1 MDFRLTAHH
10 RELRTS
16 VRELL
21 AREAPPETVT
31 RLDDDERYP
40 AELYA
45 SVAGRGLCGVT
56 IPAEYG
62 GHPEDDIGLCLIA
75 EEIGLASG
83 ALVYAYMPTVMFA
96 APCVVRYGSEVQ
108 KQQLLPPIARG
119 ELRIALGLTEPD
131 AGSDI
136 TQLST
141 SAARDGNDLIVRGC
155 KTMVAGADTAD
166 YLLTFLVTG
175 NGTGVT
181 GRGPTAVLLPIGAR
195 GVSCRTLGTL
205 AAQATHL
212 CEVTLDDVRI
222 GLADVV
228 GQTGD
233 GRRIVGDLL
242 DRDRVM
248 FAAQSCGIARG
259 AFELARLHAA
269 EHREA
274 GEPKAES
281 QSVVALL
288 ADMAMDL
295 EAARLV
301 TLQAA
306 WKLGQGLPASTDA
319 AMAKVFSSEAAS
331 RCVDRGFQILG
342 DHATLV
348 EAGMERYYRECKVK
362 EIAGGTNQILR
373 TQIIRRL
380 GRARPENDQR
390 RC

>member
-1 MDFRLTAHH
+1 MDFQLTAHH

-21 AREAPPETVT
+21 GREAPPEVVH
-31 RLDDDERYP
+31 RLDDEERYP

-45 SVAGRGLCGVT
+45 SVARRGLCGVT

-62 GHPEDDIGLCLIA
+62 GQPEDDIGLCLIA
-75 EEIGLASG
+75 EEMGLASG

-96 APCVVRYGSEVQ
+96 APCILRYGSEIQ
-108 KQQLLPPIARG
+108 KHRLLPPIARG
-119 ELRIALGLTEPD
+119 ALRIALGLTEPD

-136 TQLST
+136 TALRT
-141 SAARDGNDLIVRGC
+141 SAVRDGADLVVRGG

-166 YLLTFLVTG
+166 YLLTFLVMGT
-175 NGTGVT
+175 GTGVS
-181 GRGPTAVLLPIGAR
+181 GRAPTVVLIPIRAD
-195 GVSCRTLGTL
+195 GVSCRPLGTM
-205 AAQATHL
+205 AGQATHL

-222 GLADVV
+222 GSGDVV
-228 GQTGD
+228 GQAGD

-248 FAAQSCGIARG
+248 FGAQSCGIARG
-259 AFELARLHAA
+259 AFEVAGRHAA

-274 GEPKAES
+274 GQPKAQS

-295 EAARLV
+295 QAARLL

-331 RCVDRGFQILG
+331 RCVDRGLQILG
-342 DHATLV
+342 DHATLA

-373 TQIIRRL
+373 TQIIMRL
-380 GRARPENDQR
+380 GADAAGR
-390 RC
+390 